1 MNTQTYADIIKS
13 KFDKDRFASLV
24 SSLGDQLND
33 RKDRFDKSDII
44 EQSFEIYSDGFFEW
58 VDDIGRDHRDN
69 ENGFDLEFKY
79 RTDAMFTKVQKMPKK
94 SVLIK
99 VKNSLGQ
106 YKGTT
111 IDNPADFYVIAQ
123 QDAMAIISFEEIE
136 PYLISVP
143 DGIEAKIPFDALTI
157 VYSPSD
163 VLLNLNES
171 IDYKQIKAEAQKKL
185 INSF

>member
-1 MNTQTYADIIKS
+1 
-13 KFDKDRFASLV
+13 
-24 SSLGDQLND
+24 
-33 RKDRFDKSDII
+33 
-44 EQSFEIYSDGFFEW
+44 
-58 VDDIGRDHRDN
+58 
-69 ENGFDLEFKY
+69 
-79 RTDAMFTKVQKMPKK
+79 MFTKVQKMPKK
-94 SVLIK
+94 SILIK

-163 VLLNLNES
+163 VLLNLNEN
-171 IDYKQIKAEAQKKL
+171 IDYKQIKAEAQRKL

>member
-1 MNTQTYADIIKS
+1 MNTQTYADIITS
-13 KFDKDRFASLV
+13 KFDKDRFCSLV
-24 SSLGDQLND
+24 SSIGDKLND

-58 VDDIGRDHRDN
+58 VDGIGRDHRDN

-79 RTDAMFTKVQKMPKK
+79 RTDVMFTRVQKMPKK

-99 VKNSLGQ
+99 VKNSLGTFR
-106 YKGTT
+106 GTE
-111 IDNPADFYVIAQ
+111 IDNPADFYVVAQ
-123 QDAMAIISFEEIE
+123 QDAMAIISFKEME

-143 DGIEAKIPFDALTI
+143 DGIEAKIPFDKLTF
-157 VYSPSD
+157 VYKPENVTTSI
-163 VLLNLNES
+163 NES
-171 IDYKQIKAEAQKKL
+171 INYKQIKAEAQRKL